1 MVGIVADSASAL
13 EPTVLAAEGVGLVPL
28 LLESDGRSVP
38 ETELDESEISHLLA
52 SGRAR
57 TASPPPGAFLKAI
70 EAADDGEGV
79 VVLTVGSRYSSSADA
94 ARLAAAQS
102 ESAVE
107 VVDTGSAA
115 GGQALVVLS
124 TANAAKTGLGLD
136 ALAKHANEVSRRVRL
151 VAEVGDLT
159 QLARSGRLPR
169 RLASLGNTVGLRPVF
184 ELRSGSIRLLRPGLS
199 KRSALTLILD
209 TWRRSIVPDHR
220 LHVVAMHGGD
230 RARAEEILEAVLN
243 EAHPATSLIT
253 RFGPAMVAHTGTET
267 DGLAW
272 WWEPVSGRLADGE
285 TA

>member
-13 EPTVLAAEGVGLVPL
+13 EPSLLAAERVRLVPL
-28 LLESDGRSVP
+28 LLEFDGSSVE
-38 ETELDESEISHLLA
+38 ETELDESEISHLLTT
-52 SGRAR
+52 GRAR

-94 ARLAAAQS
+94 ARLAASQS
-102 ESAVE
+102 DSAVE

-124 TANAAKTGLGLD
+124 TASAARTGLGLD
-136 ALAKHANEVSRRVRL
+136 ALAKQANEVSRRVRL

-169 RLASLGNTVGLRPVF
+169 PLASLGNTVGVRPVF
-184 ELRSGSIRLLRPGLS
+184 ELRCGSIRLLRPGLS
-199 KRSALTLILD
+199 KRAALTLMLD
-209 TWRRSIVPDHR
+209 TWRRSAVPDHK
-220 LHVVAMHGGD
+220 LHVVAMHAGD
-230 RARAEEILEAVLN
+230 RARAEEILQAVQN
-243 EAHPATSLIT
+243 ERHPATSLIT
-253 RFGPAMVAHTGTET
+253 RFGPAMIAHTGPET